1 MSSKFQ
7 RITPFNIQILTC
19 ISKKASTAFSMLKKV
34 FKGSI
39 YFLIFKS
46 MIKTNHY
53 RSRIQQRGVLQST
66 VDLAIAYG
74 SKRGDKFILGKKQL
88 RVVLAELDQ
97 LRKQVLKA
105 VDQGGVV
112 AVESE
117 GCLITAYR
125 LDSFSKA
132 LANGK
137 ST

>member
-1 MSSKFQ
+1 
-7 RITPFNIQILTC
+7 
-19 ISKKASTAFSMLKKV
+19 
-34 FKGSI
+34 
-39 YFLIFKS
+39 
-46 MIKTNHY
+46 MIKTNNY

-125 LDSFSKA
+125 LDSFSKS

>member
-1 MSSKFQ
+1 
-7 RITPFNIQILTC
+7 
-19 ISKKASTAFSMLKKV
+19 
-34 FKGSI
+34 
-39 YFLIFKS
+39 

-105 VDQGGVV
+105 LDQGGIV
-112 AVESE
+112 AVES
-117 GCLITAYR
+117 GGSLITAYLLNSYKR
-125 LDSFSKA
+125 TK
-132 LANGK
+132 
-137 ST
+137 

>member
-1 MSSKFQ
+1 MAKSKHFC
-7 RITPFNIQILTC
+7 N
-19 ISKKASTAFSMLKKV
+19 
-34 FKGSI
+34 
-39 YFLIFKS
+39 
-46 MIKTNHY
+46 
-53 RSRIQQRGVLQST
+53 RIQQRGVHQST
-66 VDLAIAYG
+66 VDLAISYG
-74 SKRGDKFILGKKQL
+74 IKKGDKFILGKKQL
-88 RVVLAELDQ
+88 KVVLAEIDQ

-125 LDSFSKA
+125 LDSFSES

>member
-19 ISKKASTAFSMLKKV
+19 ISKKASTAFSLLKTV

-39 YFLIFKS
+39 YFFLIFKS

-88 RVVLAELDQ
+88 KVVLAELDQ
-97 LRKQVLKA
+97 LRN
-105 VDQGGVV
+105 
-112 AVESE
+112 
-117 GCLITAYR
+117 CLLYTSPSPR
-125 LDSFSKA
+125 DDR
-132 LANGK
+132 
-137 ST
+137 

>member
-1 MSSKFQ
+1 
-7 RITPFNIQILTC
+7 
-19 ISKKASTAFSMLKKV
+19 
-34 FKGSI
+34 
-39 YFLIFKS
+39 

-53 RSRIQQRGVLQST
+53 QSRIQQRGVLQST

-74 SKRGDKFILGKKQL
+74 SKWGDKFILGKKQL

-125 LDSFSKA
+125 LDSFSKS
-132 LANGK
+132 LAHGK
-137 ST
+137 STWITTYRGYLFLLIRKTMKNWRVFRNQDFLQAF